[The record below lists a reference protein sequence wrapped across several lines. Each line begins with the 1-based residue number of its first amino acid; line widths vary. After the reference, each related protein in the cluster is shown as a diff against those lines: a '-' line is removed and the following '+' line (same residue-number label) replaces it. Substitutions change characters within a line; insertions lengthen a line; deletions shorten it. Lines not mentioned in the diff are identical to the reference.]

1 MNRKGWQTGLTVL
14 ILLNLAFIWG
24 NSLLAG
30 AQSSQVSG
38 GVMALLHRLLP
49 FLPQQEWV
57 HGLIRK
63 LAHFSEFA
71 VLGLLCAA
79 LSQLKTGRIRLGLP
93 GAGLAAACVDETI
106 QLYVPGRAS
115 SLLDVW
121 IDTAGFVFGMAVLL
135 LGYHI
140 IQNKQVWRTSK

>member
-1 MNRKGWQTGLTVL
+1 MNRKGWQTAVTVL
-14 ILLNLAFIWG
+14 IAVNLAFIWG
-24 NSLLAG
+24 NSAMAG
-30 AQSSQVSG
+30 ETSSQVSG

-49 FLPQQEWV
+49 FLPQEEWV

-71 VLGLLCAA
+71 ALGLLCAS
-79 LSQLKTGRIRLGLP
+79 LSQLRAGRIRLGLV
-93 GAGLAAACVDETI
+93 GAGLAAACMDETI

-121 IDTAGFVFGMAVLL
+121 IDTAGFVFGVALLL